1 MKRILAMTIC
11 IAILATAAITGSIAY
26 FTDSDAATNV
36 FTVGNVVIEQH
47 EQERTN
53 DNALQNFTNP
63 VVGRLHPMVERAG
76 DEKWSAMPGN
86 ESIHLRSL
94 DHWANYVDKIVTIEN
109 KGKSEAYVRNIVAI
123 PTGLPAGA
131 EDVPWLEADWFDAEK
146 KTSADWTKAEP
157 IRDVDIDGALYD
169 IYVINYKTAL
179 APNATTTPTLL
190 GVGLSKNVDY
200 EETDGTGTYYYKD
213 ENGKRTNISL
223 DPESMKIYVATQAV
237 QAAGFDTADAAFNA
251 TFGAVSAA
259 IFGGTGGSTG
269 GDSTST
275 VVSGG
280 KIGEDS
286 FDWNYLTNTNNKD
299 SKGNPYVQVNDS
311 KTLTAISP
319 DLTELYVDGSAVK
332 TVKISGKIYDYPP
345 GHPNYRPNASYT
357 SSNLQTL
364 VIGEGVTEI
373 AKEGCSEFENLT
385 SITLPASLKTIGD
398 SAFYK
403 CIVLKT
409 VKLADGNANKLPSG
423 VTSIE
428 SAAFAECEDL
438 EELDLS
444 GLTGLSTFNDG
455 IFNLCESLKSVR
467 LPINITSIGG
477 NVFAHCTALQEIT
490 IPEKVTEIDNQAFM
504 YCAKL
509 KSVTIKSTGAISF
522 GYSAFANCCTAD
534 GTDKKLKIITKDS
547 SKIAYVESEDNST
560 FDGTDFIFESPKPQ

>member
-53 DNALQNFTNP
+53 DNTLRNFTNP
-63 VVGRLHPMVERAG
+63 VAGRLHPMVERAG

-86 ESIHLRSL
+86 ENIHLRSL

-131 EDVPWLEADWFDAEK
+131 EDVNWLEADWFDAEK
-146 KTSADWTKAEP
+146 KTSADWTKAES

-169 IYVINYKTAL
+169 IYVINYKTTL

-251 TFGAVSAA
+251 TFGVISAA

-280 KIGEDS
+280 KIGENS
-286 FDWNYLTNTNNKD
+286 FDWNYLTDTNNKD

-332 TVKISGKIYDYPP
+332 TIKISGKIRNELPDESDYP
-345 GHPNYRPNASYT
+345 SMSVT
-357 SSNLQTL
+357 SKLQTL
-364 VIGEGVTEI
+364 VIGEGVTAI
-373 AKEGCSEFENLT
+373 ADWGCSEFEKLT

-398 SAFYK
+398 HAFYR

-409 VKLADGNANKLPSG
+409 VKLADSDVNKLPSG

-428 SAAFAECEDL
+428 DAAFADCEAL
-438 EELDLS
+438 VALDLS
-444 GLTGLSTFNDG
+444 GLTGVTTLSDTFCG
-455 IFNLCESLKSVR
+455 CSSLEDVQ
-467 LPINITSIGG
+467 LPINLTTIGG
-477 NVFAHCTALQEIT
+477 NTFMQCTALPEIT
-490 IPEKVTEIDNQAFM
+490 IPEKVTSIENQAFL

-522 GYSAFANCCTAD
+522 GYSAFANCCTAY
-534 GTDKKLKIITKDS
+534 GTDKTLEIKTNNKAKITYI
-547 SKIAYVESEDNST
+547 ESGDYLT
-560 FDGTDFIFESPKPQ
+560 FKNTNFEFTSLNPQ

>member
-53 DNALQNFTNP
+53 DNALRNFTNP

-131 EDVPWLEADWFDAEK
+131 EDVNWLEADWFDASTTTN
-146 KTSADWTKAEP
+146 TSTAWEIVDTL
-157 IRDVDIDGALYD
+157 RDVDIDGALYD

-179 APNATTTPTLL
+179 TPNATTTPTLL

-251 TFGAVSAA
+251 TFGVVSAA

-280 KIGEDS
+280 KIGENS

-332 TVKISGKIYDYPP
+332 TIKISGKIRNELPDESDYP
-345 GHPNYRPNASYT
+345 SMSVT
-357 SSNLQTL
+357 SKLQTL
-364 VIGEGVTEI
+364 VIGEGVTAI
-373 AKEGCSEFENLT
+373 ADWGCSEFENLT

-398 SAFYK
+398 HAFYQ
-403 CIVLKT
+403 CTDLKT
-409 VKLADGNANKLPSG
+409 VKLADGNVNKLPSG

-428 SAAFAECEDL
+428 KAAFADCEAL
-438 EELDLS
+438 VALDLS
-444 GLTGLSTFNDG
+444 GLTGVTTLSDTFCG
-455 IFNLCESLKSVR
+455 CSLLKDVQ
-467 LPINITSIGG
+467 LPINLTTIGV
-477 NVFAHCTALQEIT
+477 NTFKQCTALQKIT
-490 IPEKVTEIDNQAFM
+490 IPEKVTSIRNEAFM
-504 YCAKL
+504 GCTSL
-509 KSVTIKSTGAISF
+509 QSVTIKSTGAIEF
-522 GYSAFANCCTAD
+522 GHSAFERCCTG
-534 GTDKKLKIITKDS
+534 GTLEIKTNNKDNITY
-547 SKIAYVESEDNST
+547 IESGDYST
-560 FDGTDFIFESPKPQ
+560 FHKTVFEFKPINPQ